1 MIWDVAPE
9 GTDCVEVAMQLAQR
23 LAVLPTRALVATRQ
37 LLRAAASNDLDTQ
50 LNAERDMQ
58 SSLGATHD
66 YIEGVMAF
74 LEKRPAQFKG
84 E

>member
-9 GTDCVEVAMQLAQR
+9 GEDCVAAAMKLAER
-23 LAVLPTRALVATRQ
+23 LALMPTKALVETRR
-37 LLRAAASNDLDTQ
+37 LLREAASRDLGGQ
-50 LNAERDMQ
+50 LNAERDAQ
-58 SSLGATHD
+58 SALGATHD

-74 LEKRPAQFKG
+74 RQKRAPQFKG